1 MVKPWRNDIKD
12 RKNPNTFSSES
23 VDGQNRYG
31 KMLIGKEKFLLKIHH
46 ASKKKCTGW
55 SGEQFLRESGG
66 YSMEKRKF
74 EKLGVSPSLLGYGCM
89 RFPVRED
96 KTIDEEKAQALLDH
110 AIENGVTYIDTA
122 YPYHDQQSETF
133 VGKAL
138 SKYDR
143 DSYYLATKLPVW
155 MVKETSDVR
164 KYFEEQLRRLQTD
177 HVDFYLL
184 HALNKERWEDI
195 KRLDMI
201 HEVEKLREEGKIR
214 HIGFSFHDEY
224 PVFEEILTYRDWDFC
239 QIQLNYVDTV
249 IQQGMKGYELTEKMG
264 IPVVIMEPVKGGAL
278 AKLPSVMEDIFH
290 DVSPERSVASWA
302 FRYVATL
309 PNVQGHSLGYDGKK
323 SAGGQPSHLR

>member
-1 MVKPWRNDIKD
+1 
-12 RKNPNTFSSES
+12 
-23 VDGQNRYG
+23 
-31 KMLIGKEKFLLKIHH
+31 
-46 ASKKKCTGW
+46 
-55 SGEQFLRESGG
+55 
-66 YSMEKRKF
+66 MEKRKF

-201 HEVEKLREEGKIR
+201 REVEKLREEGKIKY
-214 HIGFSFHDEY
+214 IGFSFHDEY

-290 DVSPERSVASWA
+290 EVSPERSVASWA

-309 PNVQGHSLGYDGKK
+309 PNVKVILSGMTEMSQLEDNLQTFGDYKALSSEEMEAVEKVTKIYRSRQKNECTACGYWHAMSLRREYSRELQDLE
-323 SAGGQPSHLR
+323 SWCHL